1 MINRRNR
8 YCLNKT
14 VIMTKMQNL
23 LDISKF
29 YLDNCDDDSFRLI

>member
-14 VIMTKMQNL
+14 VIMTK
-23 LDISKF
+23 IPE
-29 YLDNCDDDSFRLI
+29 SFGYFKIQSGQL

>member
-14 VIMTKMQNL
+14 VIMKMPE
-23 LDISKF
+23 
-29 YLDNCDDDSFRLI
+29 SFEYFKNQSGQL